1 MPILLDH
8 LIVPSHDRNAGAKFL
23 GELLG
28 VPWEEA
34 RGEFAPVYLNDTLTL
49 DFANREQFSSHHY
62 CFSVGD
68 EEFDSIF
75 GRIIAAGIPYRS
87 SPRGAND
94 MQLNTRMGGK
104 NLYWDDVDGHIWEM
118 LTISYARPSSRS
130 ESVAPA

>member
-28 VPWEEA
+28 VPWEQA
-34 RGEFAPVYLNDTLTL
+34 TGEFAPVYLNDSLTL

-62 CFSVGD
+62 CFNVSHED
-68 EEFDSIF
+68 FDAIF
-75 GRIIAAGIPYRS
+75 DRIKARNLAYRS
-87 SPRGAND
+87 RPRGEND

-104 NLYWDDVDGHIWEM
+104 NLYWDDADGHVWEM
-118 LTISYARPSSRS
+118 LTVSYARPQARAA
-130 ESVAPA
+130 VASG